1 MTTSPTEVQTYL
13 PDPST
18 PTLRLPPL
26 ACDTHVHV
34 FGPRPKFPYAGGLK
48 VTPQD
53 APKEKLYALHKRLGI
68 ERCVIVQSAVH
79 GHDNSVVQDAIEHG
93 EGRYLG
99 IALVQ
104 PDVADA
110 ELERLARAGF
120 RGVRFNF
127 MSHLVGVDI
136 DDVIALT
143 PRLAGHG
150 LHLQVHF
157 ESKLVHELGPKLKQS
172 HVPVV
177 IDHMGRVDARLGAQH
192 EDFQALMRLLDTDRF
207 WVKVSGID
215 RIDANAPPEERYR
228 AGEALARTL
237 VDRFPD
243 QVLWGSDWPHP
254 NHTHIPDDGAL
265 VDALSIIAADAV
277 VLHKLLVQ
285 NPQSLY
291 RFTTD

>member
-1 MTTSPTEVQTYL
+1 MTISATDVQTYL
-13 PDPST
+13 TEPSA

-34 FGPRPKFPYAGGLK
+34 FGPRPKFLYASGLK
-48 VTPQD
+48 VSPQD
-53 APKEKLYALHKRLGI
+53 APKETLYALHKHLGI

-79 GHDNSVVQDAIEHG
+79 GYDNSVVQDAIEHG
-93 EGRYLG
+93 ADRYLG

-104 PDVADA
+104 PDVPDA
-110 ELERLARAGF
+110 ELARLAQAGF

-127 MSHLVGVDI
+127 MSHLVGANI
-136 DDVIALT
+136 NDVVALT
-143 PRLAGHG
+143 PRLAAHG

-157 ESKLVHELGPKLKQS
+157 ESKLVRELGPKLKQS
-172 HVPVV
+172 RVPVV
-177 IDHMGRVDARLGAQH
+177 IDHMGRVDARLGPTH
-192 EDFQALMRLLDTDRF
+192 EDFQALMRLLDHDRF

-215 RIDANAPPEERYR
+215 RIDANAAPAERYR
-228 AGEALARTL
+228 AGEALARIL
-237 VDRFPD
+237 VERFPD

-265 VDALSIIAADAV
+265 VNALSCIAPDAAA
-277 VLHKLLVQ
+277 LHQLLVQ

-291 RFTTD
+291 RFSAV